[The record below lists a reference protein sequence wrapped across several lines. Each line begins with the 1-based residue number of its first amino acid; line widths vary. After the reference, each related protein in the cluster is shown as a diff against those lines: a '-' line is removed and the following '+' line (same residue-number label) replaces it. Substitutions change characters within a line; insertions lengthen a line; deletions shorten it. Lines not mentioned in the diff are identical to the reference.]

1 MEAITELATLNFS
14 SVFIS
19 VFVILIGIKSV
30 LSLFEWFIEKFG
42 FETKWMKR
50 KREDHELLIKTSQN
64 LLELQKRHNAD
75 ILESDR
81 HDEEMKND
89 IKNLT
94 ELFVEK
100 QINDYRWEIINLA
113 DKISSGKTVSKECY
127 RHALSTYERY
137 EKIIDERGLTN
148 GEVEISIQI
157 INDSYKQK
165 LKEGSCL

>member
-1 MEAITELATLNFS
+1 MDVITELTTLNFS
-14 SVFIS
+14 YIFVS
-19 VFVILIGIKSV
+19 VFVILIGIKAV
-30 LSLFEWFIEKFG
+30 LSLFEWFVEKLG
-42 FETKWMKR
+42 LETKWMKR

-64 LLELQKRHNAD
+64 LSKLQERHNND
-75 ILESDR
+75 IYESDR
-81 HDEEMKND
+81 HDEEMRKD

-113 DKISSGKTVSKECY
+113 DKISNGKMISKECY
-127 RHALSTYERY
+127 KHAISTYERY
-137 EKIIDERGLTN
+137 EKIIEERGLTN

-165 LKEGSCL
+165 LKEGF

>member
-1 MEAITELATLNFS
+1 MDVITELTTLDFS
-14 SVFIS
+14 SIFIS
-19 VFVILIGIKSV
+19 VFVILIGIKAV
-30 LSLFEWFIEKFG
+30 LSLFEWFVEKLG
-42 FETKWMKR
+42 LETKWMKR

-64 LLELQKRHNAD
+64 LAELQKRHNED
-75 ILESDR
+75 MCISDK
-81 HDEEMKND
+81 HDEEMRKD

-113 DKISSGKTVSKECY
+113 DRISGGKVVSKECY
-127 RHALSTYERY
+127 KHAIATYERY
-137 EKIIDERGLTN
+137 EKIIEERGLTN

-165 LKEGSCL
+165 LKEGF

>member
-1 MEAITELATLNFS
+1 MNEITKFTTLDFS
-14 SVFIS
+14 YIFIS
-19 VFVILIGIKSV
+19 IIIILICMKTTT
-30 LSLFEWFIEKFG
+30 SLFEWIVDKLG
-42 FETKWMKR
+42 LETKWMKR

-64 LLELQKRHNAD
+64 LLELQERHNAD
-75 ILESDR
+75 IDESDK
-81 HDEEMKND
+81 HDEEMRND

-113 DKISSGKTVSKECY
+113 DKISSGKVVSKECY
-127 RHALSTYERY
+127 KHAISTYERY
-137 EKIIDERGLTN
+137 EKIIEEKGLTN

-165 LKEGSCL
+165 LKEGF

>member
-1 MEAITELATLNFS
+1 MDDITKLTTLDLSSIFL
-14 SVFIS
+14 SVFI
-19 VFVILIGIKSV
+19 ILIGIKAII
-30 LSLFEWFIEKFG
+30 SLFEWFIEKLG
-42 FETKWMKR
+42 LETMWIKR

-64 LLELQKRHNAD
+64 LVALHKRHNDD
-75 ILESDR
+75 IYESDR
-81 HDEEMKND
+81 HDEEMRND

-113 DKISSGKTVSKECY
+113 DKLSSGKVVSKECY
-127 RHALSTYERY
+127 KHAISTYERY
-137 EKIIDERGLTN
+137 EKIIEEKGLTN

-165 LKEGSCL
+165 LKEGF

>member
-1 MEAITELATLNFS
+1 MDAIIELTTLNFS
-14 SVFIS
+14 SIFIS
-19 VFVILIGIKSV
+19 VFVILIGLKAIV
-30 LSLFEWFIEKFG
+30 SLLEWFIEKLG
-42 FETKWMKR
+42 LETKWMKR

-64 LLELQKRHNAD
+64 LVELQKRHSTD

-81 HDEEMKND
+81 HDEEMRKD

-113 DKISSGKTVSKECY
+113 DKISSGKVVSKECY
-127 RHALSTYERY
+127 KHAISTYERY
-137 EKIIDERGLTN
+137 EKIIEERGLTN

-165 LKEGSCL
+165 LKEGF

>member
-1 MEAITELATLNFS
+1 MDVITELTTLDFS
-14 SVFIS
+14 SIFIS
-19 VFVILIGIKSV
+19 VFVILIGIKAV
-30 LSLFEWFIEKFG
+30 LSLFEWFVEKLG
-42 FETKWMKR
+42 LETKWMKR

-64 LLELQKRHNAD
+64 LAELQKRHNED
-75 ILESDR
+75 MCISDK
-81 HDEEMKND
+81 HDEEMRKD

-113 DKISSGKTVSKECY
+113 DRISGGKVVSKECY
-127 RHALSTYERY
+127 KHAIATYERY
-137 EKIIDERGLTN
+137 EKIIEDRGLTN

-165 LKEGSCL
+165 LKEGF

>member
-1 MEAITELATLNFS
+1 MDAIKELTTIDFS
-14 SVFIS
+14 SIFTSVFI
-19 VFVILIGIKSV
+19 ILIGVKAII
-30 LSLFEWFIEKFG
+30 SLFEWFIEKLG
-42 FETKWMKR
+42 LETKWMKR
-50 KREDHELLIKTSQN
+50 KREDHDLLVKTAQN
-64 LLELQKRHNAD
+64 LVELQKRHNND
-75 ILESDR
+75 MHESDR

-127 RHALSTYERY
+127 KHAISTYERY
-137 EKIIDERGLTN
+137 EKIIEERGLTN

-165 LKEGSCL
+165 LKEGF

>member
-1 MEAITELATLNFS
+1 MDAIIELTTLNFS
-14 SVFIS
+14 SIFIS
-19 VFVILIGIKSV
+19 VFVILIGLKAIV
-30 LSLFEWFIEKFG
+30 SLLEWFIEKLG
-42 FETKWMKR
+42 LETKWMKR

-64 LLELQKRHNAD
+64 LSELQKHHND
-75 ILESDR
+75 DMYESDR
-81 HDEEMKND
+81 HDEEMRKD

-113 DKISSGKTVSKECY
+113 DKISSGKIVSKECY
-127 RHALSTYERY
+127 KHAISTYERY
-137 EKIIDERGLTN
+137 EKIIEERGLTN

-165 LKEGSCL
+165 LKEGF

>member
-1 MEAITELATLNFS
+1 MDAITELTTLDFS
-14 SVFIS
+14 SIFLS
-19 VFVILIGIKSV
+19 VFVILVGMRAIV
-30 LSLFEWFIEKFG
+30 SLAEWIIEKLG
-42 FETKWMKR
+42 LETKWMKR

-64 LLELQKRHNAD
+64 LAELQKRHDND
-75 ILESDR
+75 TEKSDQN
-81 HDEEMKND
+81 DAEMRKD

-113 DKISSGKTVSKECY
+113 DKISSGKLVSRECY
-127 RHALSTYERY
+127 KHAISTYERY
-137 EKIIDERGLTN
+137 EKIIEEKGLTN

-165 LKEGSCL
+165 LKEGF